1 MIATPFFSPSIPL
14 IAAPPT
20 PLTADGSLNLAAVE
34 KQATQLAADGV
45 SGVFIGGTTGE
56 SASLT
61 LEERQQLAARWC
73 EVLHRSSLRR
83 IIHVGSNCLA
93 DACRLADQA
102 RKLQAD
108 GIAAVAP
115 CYFRPT
121 DTLLLVDCCAQ
132 IAAAAPELPFY
143 YYEIP
148 SITGIHLP
156 TDRFLSEAM
165 ERIPS
170 FGGLKYSN
178 SDLPLLQRCVAIAAG
193 RLELFFGSDEILLAA
208 LGFGATG
215 AVGSTYNIAAPLYRR
230 MLAAAANG
238 DFETARAAQLQS
250 VGLVDVLSRHGYLPS
265 LKAVLTY
272 RGIPMGPVRLP
283 LRNLGAEQ
291 VTVLLKEIEAIGA
304 W

>member
-121 DTLLLVDCCAQ
+121 DTRLLVDCCAQ

-193 RLELFFGSDEILLAA
+193 RLELFLTKSCSPPSGLERRVRWGPPTILPHRSIDECW
-208 LGFGATG
+208 
-215 AVGSTYNIAAPLYRR
+215 R
-230 MLAAAANG
+230 
-238 DFETARAAQLQS
+238 QQ
-250 VGLVDVLSRHGYLPS
+250 
-265 LKAVLTY
+265 
-272 RGIPMGPVRLP
+272 PMGILKRRGRPNFSRSAWSMSCHATATFRP
-283 LRNLGAEQ
+283 LKRC
-291 VTVLLKEIEAIGA
+291 LLIGESRWA
-304 W
+304 RFDCRCGIWGQSR